1 MILEN
6 KKTRDIG
13 DAKIVQKSMNGT
25 TKSTE
30 RKYSIYIPFELMD
43 FLGNDLMIVSPK
55 RFSKIKAFRYLLSRH
70 IDGLENG
77 ELKRNYIS
85 QLSKDW
91 KWTRQTVISF
101 LRSLQEMNV
110 IDIKLIL
117 WAKMVSINPTIV
129 VANLSKEELDKMAQ
143 LSLTQLPQPR
153 HISLSEKQSKSTSR
167 NSNNRK
173 VRFFYKCAC
182 V

>member
-1 MILEN
+1 MMLEN
-6 KKTRDIG
+6 KKVRNIG
-13 DAKIVQKSMNGT
+13 NIKNVQNSMNGT
-25 TKSTE
+25 TISAE
-30 RKYSIYIPFELMD
+30 RKYSIYIPFEVMD

-55 RFSKIKAFRYLLSRH
+55 RFSKIKAFRYLLSGH

-91 KWTRQTVISF
+91 KWTRQTVVSF

-117 WAKMVSINPTIV
+117 RAKMVSINPTIIV
-129 VANLSKEELDKMAQ
+129 SNLSKEELDKMAQ
-143 LSLTQLPQPR
+143 RKLLQLPSPLP
-153 HISLSEKQSKSTSR
+153 HIPSGETK
-167 NSNNRK
+167 
-173 VRFFYKCAC
+173 
-182 V
+182 

>member
-13 DAKIVQKSMNGT
+13 DAKIGQKSMNGT
-25 TKSTE
+25 TESAE

-55 RFSKIKAFRYLLSRH
+55 RFSKIKAFRYLLSQH

-91 KWTRQTVISF
+91 KWTRQTVVSF
-101 LRSLQEMNV
+101 LKSLQEMNV

-117 WAKMVSINPTIV
+117 RAKMVSINPTIIV
-129 VANLSKEELDKMAQ
+129 SNLSKEELDKMAHVSHTQ
-143 LSLTQLPQPR
+143 LSSVSS
-153 HISLSEKQSKSTSR
+153 HISFRETK
-167 NSNNRK
+167 
-173 VRFFYKCAC
+173 
-182 V
+182 

>member
-1 MILEN
+1 MKLE
-6 KKTRDIG
+6 KKKARNIG
-13 DAKIVQKSMNGT
+13 DATNVQSSMNGT
-25 TKSTE
+25 TKSVE
-30 RKYSIYIPFELMD
+30 RKYSIYIPFEVMD

-77 ELKRNYIS
+77 ELKRSYIS

-101 LRSLQEMNV
+101 LKSLQEMNV
-110 IDIKLIL
+110 IDIKLVL
-117 WAKMVSINPTIV
+117 RAKMVSINPTIV

-143 LSLTQLPQPR
+143 VSHTQLSSASS
-153 HISLSEKQSKSTSR
+153 HFSSGETK
-167 NSNNRK
+167 
-173 VRFFYKCAC
+173 
-182 V
+182 

>member
-13 DAKIVQKSMNGT
+13 DAKNVQNSMNGT
-25 TKSTE
+25 MKSAE
-30 RKYSIYIPFELMD
+30 RKYSIYVPFEVMD

-91 KWTRQTVISF
+91 KWTRQTVVSF

-117 WAKMVSINPTIV
+117 RAKMVSINPAIV
-129 VANLSKEELDKMAQ
+129 VVNLSKEELDKMAQ
-143 LSLTQLPQPR
+143 RKLLQLPSPLP
-153 HISLSEKQSKSTSR
+153 HIPSGETK
-167 NSNNRK
+167 
-173 VRFFYKCAC
+173 
-182 V
+182 

>member
-1 MILEN
+1 MKHE
-6 KKTRDIG
+6 KKKARDIG
-13 DAKIVQKSMNGT
+13 DAKNVQSSMDGT
-25 TKSTE
+25 TKSAE
-30 RKYSIYIPFELMD
+30 RKYSIYVPFEVMD

-70 IDGLENG
+70 IDALENG

-91 KWTRQTVISF
+91 KWTRQTVVSF

-117 WAKMVSINPTIV
+117 RAKMVSINPTIV

-143 LSLTQLPQPR
+143 RKLLQLPSPLP
-153 HISLSEKQSKSTSR
+153 HIPSGETK
-167 NSNNRK
+167 
-173 VRFFYKCAC
+173 
-182 V
+182 

>member
-1 MILEN
+1 MKLEN
-6 KKTRDIG
+6 KKARDID
-13 DAKIVQKSMNGT
+13 DAKNVQNSMKGT
-25 TKSTE
+25 TKSAE
-30 RKYSIYIPFELMD
+30 RKYSIYVPFEVMD

-55 RFSKIKAFRYLLSRH
+55 RFSKIKASRYLLSRH

-91 KWTRQTVISF
+91 KWTRQTVVSF

-117 WAKMVSINPTIV
+117 RAKMVSINSAIV
-129 VANLSKEELDKMAQ
+129 VANVSKEKLDKMAQ
-143 LSLTQLPQPR
+143 RKLLQLPSPLP
-153 HISLSEKQSKSTSR
+153 HIPSGETK
-167 NSNNRK
+167 
-173 VRFFYKCAC
+173 
-182 V
+182 

>member
-1 MILEN
+1 MKLE
-6 KKTRDIG
+6 KETIRDIG
-13 DAKIVQKSMNGT
+13 TAKSVQNSMNGT
-25 TKSTE
+25 MKSAE
-30 RKYSIYIPFELMD
+30 RKYSIYIPFEVMD

-91 KWTRQTVISF
+91 KWTRQTVVSF
-101 LRSLQEMNV
+101 LKSLQEMNV

-117 WAKMVSINPTIV
+117 RAKMVSINPTIIV
-129 VANLSKEELDKMAQ
+129 FNLSKEELDKMAQ
-143 LSLTQLPQPR
+143 RKLLQLPSPLP
-153 HISLSEKQSKSTSR
+153 HISSGETK
-167 NSNNRK
+167 
-173 VRFFYKCAC
+173 
-182 V
+182 

>member
-1 MILEN
+1 MKLE
-6 KKTRDIG
+6 KKKAGDID
-13 DAKIVQKSMNGT
+13 DAKNVQNSMNGT
-25 TKSTE
+25 TKSAE
-30 RKYSIYIPFELMD
+30 RKYSIYVPFEVMD

-117 WAKMVSINPTIV
+117 RAKMVSINPAIV

-143 LSLTQLPQPR
+143 RKLLQLPSPLP
-153 HISLSEKQSKSTSR
+153 HIPSGETK
-167 NSNNRK
+167 
-173 VRFFYKCAC
+173 
-182 V
+182 

>member
-6 KKTRDIG
+6 KKTRDSG

-30 RKYSIYIPFELMD
+30 RKYSIYIPFEVID
-43 FLGNDLMIVSPK
+43 FLCNDFTRISPR
-55 RFSKIKAFRYLLSRH
+55 RFSKAKAFRYLLSKH

-91 KWTRQTVISF
+91 KWTRPTVVSF
-101 LRSLQEMNV
+101 LKSLQQMNV
-110 IDIKLIL
+110 IDIKQIL
-117 WAKMVSINPTIV
+117 SAKMVSVNPTIIV
-129 VANLSKEELDKMAQ
+129 SSLSKEELDKMAQ
-143 LSLTQLPQPR
+143 RKLLQPPSPLP
-153 HISLSEKQSKSTSR
+153 HISSGETM
-167 NSNNRK
+167 
-173 VRFFYKCAC
+173 
-182 V
+182 

>member
-1 MILEN
+1 MKLE
-6 KKTRDIG
+6 KKKARDIG
-13 DAKIVQKSMNGT
+13 DAKNVQNSMNGT
-25 TKSTE
+25 TKSAE
-30 RKYSIYIPFELMD
+30 RKYSIYVPFEVMD

-91 KWTRQTVISF
+91 KWTRQTVVSF

-117 WAKMVSINPTIV
+117 RAKMVSINPTIIV
-129 VANLSKEELDKMAQ
+129 SNLSKEELDKMAQ
-143 LSLTQLPQPR
+143 RKLLQLPSPLP
-153 HISLSEKQSKSTSR
+153 HISSGETK
-167 NSNNRK
+167 
-173 VRFFYKCAC
+173 
-182 V
+182 

>member
-1 MILEN
+1 MKLE
-6 KKTRDIG
+6 KKKARDIG
-13 DAKIVQKSMNGT
+13 DAKNVQNSMNGT
-25 TKSTE
+25 TKSAE
-30 RKYSIYIPFELMD
+30 RKYSIYVPFEVMD

-91 KWTRQTVISF
+91 KWTRQTVVSF

-110 IDIKLIL
+110 IDIKQIL
-117 WAKMVSINPTIV
+117 SAKMVSINPTIIV
-129 VANLSKEELDKMAQ
+129 SNLSKEELDKMAQ
-143 LSLTQLPQPR
+143 MSHSQHSSVSS
-153 HISLSEKQSKSTSR
+153 HISSGETK
-167 NSNNRK
+167 
-173 VRFFYKCAC
+173 
-182 V
+182 

>member
-1 MILEN
+1 MKLE
-6 KKTRDIG
+6 KKKARDIG
-13 DAKIVQKSMNGT
+13 DAKNVQNSMNGT
-25 TKSTE
+25 TKSAE
-30 RKYSIYIPFELMD
+30 RKYSIYIPFEVMD

-101 LRSLQEMNV
+101 LRSLQEMNI

-117 WAKMVSINPTIV
+117 RAKMVSINPTIV
-129 VANLSKEELDKMAQ
+129 VANLSKEELDRLIELLKT
-143 LSLTQLPQPR
+143 L
-153 HISLSEKQSKSTSR
+153 
-167 NSNNRK
+167 N
-173 VRFFYKCAC
+173 
-182 V
+182 

>member
-6 KKTRDIG
+6 KKTRDSG

-117 WAKMVSINPTIV
+117 RAKMVSINPTIIV
-129 VANLSKEELDKMAQ
+129 SNLSKEELDKMAQ
-143 LSLTQLPQPR
+143 VSHTLLSSVSSY
-153 HISLSEKQSKSTSR
+153 ISFRETK
-167 NSNNRK
+167 
-173 VRFFYKCAC
+173 
-182 V
+182 

>member
-1 MILEN
+1 MKLE
-6 KKTRDIG
+6 KKKARDIG
-13 DAKIVQKSMNGT
+13 DAKNVQSSMNGT
-25 TKSTE
+25 TKSAE
-30 RKYSIYIPFELMD
+30 RKYSIYIPFEVMD

-101 LRSLQEMNV
+101 LSSLQEMNV

-117 WAKMVSINPTIV
+117 RAKMVSINPTIIV
-129 VANLSKEELDKMAQ
+129 SNLSKEELDKMAQ
-143 LSLTQLPQPR
+143 RKLLQLPSPLP
-153 HISLSEKQSKSTSR
+153 HISSGETK
-167 NSNNRK
+167 
-173 VRFFYKCAC
+173 
-182 V
+182 

>member
-1 MILEN
+1 MKLE
-6 KKTRDIG
+6 KKKARDIG
-13 DAKIVQKSMNGT
+13 DPKNVQNSMNGT
-25 TKSTE
+25 TKSAE

-110 IDIKLIL
+110 ISFFGQKWSPLIL
-117 WAKMVSINPTIV
+117 P
-129 VANLSKEELDKMAQ
+129 L
-143 LSLTQLPQPR
+143 
-153 HISLSEKQSKSTSR
+153 
-167 NSNNRK
+167 
-173 VRFFYKCAC
+173 
-182 V
+182 

>member
-1 MILEN
+1 MKLE
-6 KKTRDIG
+6 KETVRDID
-13 DAKIVQKSMNGT
+13 DAKNVQNSMNGT
-25 TKSTE
+25 TKSAE
-30 RKYSIYIPFELMD
+30 RKYSIFVPFEVMD

-91 KWTRQTVISF
+91 KWTRQTVVSF

-117 WAKMVSINPTIV
+117 RAKMVSINPAIV
-129 VANLSKEELDKMAQ
+129 VANVSKEELDKMAQ
-143 LSLTQLPQPR
+143 RKLLQLPSPLP
-153 HISLSEKQSKSTSR
+153 HISSGETK
-167 NSNNRK
+167 
-173 VRFFYKCAC
+173 
-182 V
+182 

>member
-1 MILEN
+1 MKLE
-6 KKTRDIG
+6 KKKARDIG
-13 DAKIVQKSMNGT
+13 DAKNVQNFMNGT
-25 TKSTE
+25 TKSAE
-30 RKYSIYIPFELMD
+30 RKYSIYIPFEVMD

-91 KWTRQTVISF
+91 KWTRQTVVSF

-117 WAKMVSINPTIV
+117 RAKMVSINPTIV
-129 VANLSKEELDKMAQ
+129 VANLSKEELDKVSQ
-143 LSLTQLPQPR
+143 RKLLQLPSPLL
-153 HISLSEKQSKSTSR
+153 HISSGETK
-167 NSNNRK
+167 
-173 VRFFYKCAC
+173 
-182 V
+182 

>member
-1 MILEN
+1 MKLE
-6 KKTRDIG
+6 KKKARDIG
-13 DAKIVQKSMNGT
+13 DAKNVQNSMNGT
-25 TKSTE
+25 TKSAE
-30 RKYSIYIPFELMD
+30 RKYSIYVPFEVMD

-91 KWTRQTVISF
+91 RWTRQTVVSF

-117 WAKMVSINPTIV
+117 RAKMVSINPTIIV
-129 VANLSKEELDKMAQ
+129 SNLSKEELDKVAQ
-143 LSLTQLPQPR
+143 RKLLQLPSPLP
-153 HISLSEKQSKSTSR
+153 HSSSGETK
-167 NSNNRK
+167 
-173 VRFFYKCAC
+173 
-182 V
+182 

>member
-13 DAKIVQKSMNGT
+13 DAKIGQKSMNGT
-25 TKSTE
+25 TESAE

-55 RFSKIKAFRYLLSRH
+55 RFSKIKASRYLLSQH

-91 KWTRQTVISF
+91 KWTRQTVVSF
-101 LRSLQEMNV
+101 LKSLQEMNV

-117 WAKMVSINPTIV
+117 RAKMVSINPTIIV
-129 VANLSKEELDKMAQ
+129 SNLSKEELDKMAQ
-143 LSLTQLPQPR
+143 VSHTQLSSVSS
-153 HISLSEKQSKSTSR
+153 HISFRETK
-167 NSNNRK
+167 
-173 VRFFYKCAC
+173 
-182 V
+182 

>member
-1 MILEN
+1 MILE
-6 KKTRDIG
+6 KKKARDIG
-13 DAKIVQKSMNGT
+13 DVKNVQNSMNGT
-25 TKSTE
+25 TKSAE
-30 RKYSIYIPFELMD
+30 RKYSIFVPFEVMD

-91 KWTRQTVISF
+91 KWTRQTVVSF

-117 WAKMVSINPTIV
+117 RAKMVSINPAIV
-129 VANLSKEELDKMAQ
+129 VANVSKEELDKMAQ
-143 LSLTQLPQPR
+143 RKLLQLPSPLP
-153 HISLSEKQSKSTSR
+153 HISSGETK
-167 NSNNRK
+167 
-173 VRFFYKCAC
+173 
-182 V
+182 

>member
-1 MILEN
+1 MILEK

-13 DAKIVQKSMNGT
+13 DAKIGQKSMNGT
-25 TKSTE
+25 TESAE

-55 RFSKIKAFRYLLSRH
+55 RFSKIKAFRYLLSQH

-91 KWTRQTVISF
+91 KWTRQTVVSF
-101 LRSLQEMNV
+101 LKSLKEMNV

-117 WAKMVSINPTIV
+117 RAKMVSINPTIIV
-129 VANLSKEELDKMAQ
+129 SNLSKEELDKMAQ
-143 LSLTQLPQPR
+143 VSHTQLSSVSS
-153 HISLSEKQSKSTSR
+153 HISFRETK
-167 NSNNRK
+167 
-173 VRFFYKCAC
+173 
-182 V
+182 

>member
-1 MILEN
+1 MKLE
-6 KKTRDIG
+6 KKKAGDIG
-13 DAKIVQKSMNGT
+13 DAKNVQNSMNGT
-25 TKSTE
+25 TKSAE
-30 RKYSIYIPFELMD
+30 RKYSIYIPFEVMD

-91 KWTRQTVISF
+91 KWTRQTVVSF

-117 WAKMVSINPTIV
+117 RAKMVSINPAIV
-129 VANLSKEELDKMAQ
+129 VAILSKEELDKMAQ
-143 LSLTQLPQPR
+143 RKLLQLTSPLP
-153 HISLSEKQSKSTSR
+153 HISSGETK
-167 NSNNRK
+167 
-173 VRFFYKCAC
+173 
-182 V
+182 